1 MPKTHLLF
9 LLLFYGTLT
18 FGGNYNYTPYLKELS
33 ILDTA
38 FSFDEVGDTLY
49 LNYGVGGHRIEVV
62 NDRIYKI
69 TPLNRLGQI
78 NGLRRTYTFYSNKGG
93 WPWCI
98 NDEYSNGI
106 FITEYEPKKD
116 DYDIFVPLNP
126 NEGWRNTRKDRKG
139 NLLYPPDTIF
149 RDRKLENI
157 FSYNDSINKTE
168 ERWWINDLVSNKIH
182 IGSFKDS
189 IRIFIEFRNAYFNK
203 IGFIDNRK
211 NHESTSFYLFDEGK
225 FLGKIKL

>member
-1 MPKTHLLF
+1 M
-9 LLLFYGTLT
+9 LLFYGTLT

-78 NGLRRTYTFYSNKGG
+78 NGLQRTYTFYSNKGG

-98 NDEYSNGI
+98 ND
-106 FITEYEPKKD
+106 
-116 DYDIFVPLNP
+116 
-126 NEGWRNTRKDRKG
+126 
-139 NLLYPPDTIF
+139 
-149 RDRKLENI
+149 
-157 FSYNDSINKTE
+157 
-168 ERWWINDLVSNKIH
+168 
-182 IGSFKDS
+182 
-189 IRIFIEFRNAYFNK
+189 
-203 IGFIDNRK
+203 
-211 NHESTSFYLFDEGK
+211 
-225 FLGKIKL
+225 